1 MMKFKVSGMNCG
13 ACVKKITAAVRAVD
27 EDAHVDVDLTA
38 KQVSIEG
45 FNYDNRF
52 EKAVQA
58 LGYDILPG

>member
-1 MMKFKVSGMNCG
+1 MRKFKVSGMNCG
-13 ACVKKITAAVRAVD
+13 AFVEKITAAVRSVD

-38 KQVSIEG
+38 KLVSIEG
-45 FNYDNRF
+45 FNSDNRF